1 MKIVIVF
8 MAILLLNI
16 SFLTYQGDMGR
27 YLRAQNTVKAIS
39 EECGAGAAL
48 FFQASKFAEGYLI
61 SETEEAQKYIA
72 YILSNSQPFI
82 ELANKGDVYCQ
93 VTYFDD
99 SLLSKTYMN
108 GSVTRIIPFTF
119 PHNYSDDQGHDIIVK
134 EPSVIVSITL
144 KTKDL
149 FRLPFLSVTE
159 ISRSAMYELKSKNN

>member
-8 MAILLLNI
+8 MAILILNI

-27 YLRAQNTVKAIS
+27 YLRAQNTVKAIT

-48 FFQASKFAEGYLI
+48 FFQTPKFAEGYLVA
-61 SETEEAQKYIA
+61 ETNEAQKYIA
-72 YILSNSQPFI
+72 YILSSSQPFLA
-82 ELANKGDVYCQ
+82 LANKREVHCEAIF
-93 VTYFDD
+93 FDD
-99 SLLSKTYMN
+99 SLQSKTYMN
-108 GSVTRIIPFTF
+108 GSLIRIIPFTF
-119 PHNYSDDQGHDIIVK
+119 PHNYLDDQGHEITIK

-144 KTKDL
+144 NTQDF